1 MAGGTS
7 PMSLAARGL
16 LRAARLSLLVMAL
29 CPVCAAAA
37 NSPEV
42 KIESPLS
49 GRVVNN
55 TTPSFSGQADP
66 NGGEVTLRIYAG
78 GVTTGAVVQELSTLL
93 LSSGGGWSLGPT
105 EPLKAGIYTAQAQ
118 QTNLSAET
126 GSSSPVTFS
135 VATAGSTA
143 PSVTLNSPE
152 SASSNTTLYFTGTA
166 SSITPVTVQ
175 IHAGATSKGAIV
187 SVATATGTGSGWTSN
202 NASPALSTGQYT
214 AVATQASSLLGQPDG
229 RSEPVTFTVVPPPP
243 TEPLSPTAI
252 GPVAVSSHT
261 PPVASLTWFPSVPQT
276 GEPVSLVSTSTDA
289 DSPITGIAWALTSN
303 GPFQGGGAVL
313 TTAFS
318 TQGAHVVRLRVTNA
332 YGFSSVASEAIHV
345 VGPTVPLMQPF
356 PVVRIAGT
364 ETASG
369 VKLKLLR
376 VQQLPPGAWI
386 TLRCK
391 GHGCPIKSVRRVA
404 VSNTRGPSP
413 VEFRLGRPV
422 RFGVTLEILV
432 YKSGE
437 IGKYT
442 RLVIRRGKLPERV
455 DMCLD
460 AAGAKPVVC
469 PSS

>member
-1 MAGGTS
+1 
-7 PMSLAARGL
+7 MSLAARGL

-29 CPVCAAAA
+29 SPVCAAAA
-37 NSPEV
+37 KSPEV

-49 GRVVNN
+49 GRVVDNA
-55 TTPSFSGQADP
+55 TPSFSGQAEP

-135 VATAGSTA
+135 VATAGSAA
-143 PSVTLNSPE
+143 PAVTLNPPE
-152 SASSNTTLYFTGTA
+152 SPSSNTTLSFTGTA
-166 SSITPVTVQ
+166 SDITPVTVQ

-202 NASPALSTGQYT
+202 NASPALSSGQYT
-214 AVATQASSLLGQPDG
+214 AVATQAGSLLGAPDG
-229 RSEPVTFTVVPPPP
+229 RSEPVTFTVATVAPPPG
-243 TEPLSPTAI
+243 TEPLPPTVI

-261 PPVASLTWFPSVPQT
+261 PPVASLTWFPSVPAT
-276 GEPVSLVSTSTDA
+276 GESVSLVSTSTDA

-303 GPFQGGGAVL
+303 GPLEGGGTVL

-332 YGFSSVASEAIHV
+332 YGLSSVASETIHV

-376 VQQLPPGAWI
+376 VQQLPAGAWI

-391 GHGCPIKSVRRVA
+391 GHGCPFKSARRVA

-432 YKSGE
+432 SKSGE